1 MKNKVL
7 LGNVLAFLTI
17 IMWDFT
23 YIVGKRLFEI
33 LDPVQ
38 VIFLRFLLATI
49 LFAIISVKEY
59 HKKSIKQE
67 MLFVLIGFIL
77 SFYFIF
83 ENTGLKITYA
93 SNVGFIVAL
102 LPIISAIIAHFF
114 THDEKITK
122 NLMVGFGISLIGV
135 VIIIFSEGIK
145 PRITGDLLILI
156 AMISWA
162 IYSLILKK
170 ADFSK
175 YSMFYISKKS
185 FIYTSIFLGIF
196 MLLVG
201 KQNIPFQK
209 ITLNAY
215 IGLFYLVVFA
225 TCLGFIFWERAIS
238 YIGIVKT
245 SNILYLSPIN
255 TMIMASVFLGEH
267 ITFRKIVGGIITI
280 LGIYIAKKYAVN
292 RNKEE

>member
-7 LGNVLAFLTI
+7 LGNILAFLTI

-102 LPIISAIIAHFF
+102 LPIISAMKVINSAVNNQEIAKYF
-114 THDEKITK
+114 ESIK
-122 NLMVGFGISLIGV
+122 NYNLANKYFVKSVTEDKNEMSKLLLGV
-135 VIIIFSEGIK
+135 MYYNMGNK
-145 PRITGDLLILI
+145 QDG
-156 AMISWA
+156 
-162 IYSLILKK
+162 KK
-170 ADFSK
+170 LVQEAQKAGVKEADK
-175 YSMFYISKKS
+175 V
-185 FIYTSIFLGIF
+185 L
-196 MLLVG
+196 
-201 KQNIPFQK
+201 
-209 ITLNAY
+209 
-215 IGLFYLVVFA
+215 
-225 TCLGFIFWERAIS
+225 ED
-238 YIGIVKT
+238 IVKK
-245 SNILYLSPIN
+245 
-255 TMIMASVFLGEH
+255 E
-267 ITFRKIVGGIITI
+267 
-280 LGIYIAKKYAVN
+280 AKK
-292 RNKEE
+292 

>member
-114 THDEKITK
+114 THDEKIRFYNIWGGQK
-122 NLMVGFGISLIGV
+122 VRN
-135 VIIIFSEGIK
+135 
-145 PRITGDLLILI
+145 
-156 AMISWA
+156 
-162 IYSLILKK
+162 KK
-170 ADFSK
+170 A
-175 YSMFYISKKS
+175 
-185 FIYTSIFLGIF
+185 
-196 MLLVG
+196 
-201 KQNIPFQK
+201 
-209 ITLNAY
+209 
-215 IGLFYLVVFA
+215 
-225 TCLGFIFWERAIS
+225 
-238 YIGIVKT
+238 
-245 SNILYLSPIN
+245 
-255 TMIMASVFLGEH
+255 
-267 ITFRKIVGGIITI
+267 
-280 LGIYIAKKYAVN
+280 
-292 RNKEE
+292 